1 MKKPITYQGISLP
14 KELLKEVHDFIKNK
28 DDYRSIADF
37 VKQAVKDKLSI
48 NPVLAQTINN
58 IIDSD
63 DWFTIR
69 KREDGLYER
78 VPKDEAIKDLMNRVR
93 DIKKSSEGRVKPDE
107 KVRDITRKKNE
118 KI

>member
-14 KELLKEVHDFIKNK
+14 KELLKQVHDFIKNK

-37 VKQAVKDKLSI
+37 VKHAVKEKLSI
-48 NPVLAQTINN
+48 KPILAETINN
-58 IIDSD
+58 IIEGD

-78 VPKDEAIKDLMNRVR
+78 VPKDEATKDLMKRVR
-93 DIKKSSEGRVKPDE
+93 DMKKRE
-107 KVRDITRKKNE
+107 K
-118 KI
+118 